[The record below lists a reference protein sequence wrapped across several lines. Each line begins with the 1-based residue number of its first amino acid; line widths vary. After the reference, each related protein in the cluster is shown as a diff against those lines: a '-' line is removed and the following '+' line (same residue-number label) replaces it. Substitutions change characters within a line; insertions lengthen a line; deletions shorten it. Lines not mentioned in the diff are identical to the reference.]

1 MYNIEQFHAY
11 KRQTRKLSNSEN
23 FMVSFFLW
31 VILLMISWP
40 VAIIA
45 LILYPIIWLL
55 LLPFKLIGITVS
67 AVFELLKSIITLP
80 SRVLKGPSTVR

>member
-1 MYNIEQFHAY
+1 M
-11 KRQTRKLSNSEN
+11 T
-23 FMVSFFLW
+23 SFFLW

-45 LILYPIIWLL
+45 LILYPIIWIL

-67 AVFELLKSIITLP
+67 AVFDLLKSIITLP
-80 SRVLKGPSTVR
+80 SRVLKGPHSDR

>member
-1 MYNIEQFHAY
+1 
-11 KRQTRKLSNSEN
+11 
-23 FMVSFFLW
+23 MVSFFLW

-45 LILYPIIWLL
+45 LLLYPIIWLL
-55 LLPFKLIGITVS
+55 LLPFRLIGITVS

>member
-1 MYNIEQFHAY
+1 
-11 KRQTRKLSNSEN
+11 
-23 FMVSFFLW
+23 MVSFFLW

-40 VAIIA
+40 AAIIA

-55 LLPFKLIGITVS
+55 LLPFRLIGITVG
-67 AVFELLKSIITLP
+67 AVFDLLKSIITLP